1 MSTNVIAFINRK
13 LEEGMG
19 DPSITSK
26 EYILIKKTY
35 LTVVDFIKENELQ
48 PLQSKE
54 HDAYEIDYS
63 CPDRNG
69 FIEAV
74 EKSV

>member
-26 EYILIKKTY
+26 EYLLIKKTY
-35 LTVVDFIKENELQ
+35 LTVVDFINKYENTLTSPSNQETY
-48 PLQSKE
+48 KV
-54 HDAYEIDYS
+54 DYS
-63 CPDRNG
+63 CPDRNS

-74 EKSV
+74 ENNL

>member
-1 MSTNVIAFINRK
+1 MHTNIISFINKK
-13 LEEGMG
+13 LEEAMG
-19 DPSITSK
+19 NPNISSQ

-35 LTVVDFIKENELQ
+35 LTIVDFIKENELQ
-48 PLQSKE
+48 PLQLKE
-54 HDAYEIDYS
+54 HDAYEVDYS